1 MRVLI
6 RTTPWLLG
14 AAAVALTAQ
23 AQIAAPEY
31 NTGRTIPGQI
41 VVDQSTSVV
50 QSMKQDS
57 AVAGLMD
64 HAKAVLIV
72 PGYGANASQLANSA
86 KQASVEGST
95 TRTVDAM
102 TRHGSPAVFL
112 VHSSGWSSPAFF
124 SVSNINFGDMS
135 NHPSDKGVP
144 LVMMFMNSHAADRLQ
159 NVTNASL
166 SGLSVAPY
174 SDRAS
179 NADVIVWSPHPLA
192 HGANLTAA
200 QLHFDSTASS
210 SFYMNQAS
218 ESDILSDNVTSARA
232 SQLQNALSTKVAS
245 SR

>member
-6 RTTPWLLG
+6 RTTPWLLC
-14 AAAVALTAQ
+14 AAAVAVTAQ

-31 NTGRTIPGQI
+31 NTGRTIPGQM
-41 VVDQSTSVV
+41 VVDQSASLV
-50 QSMKQDS
+50 QSMKQD
-57 AVAGLMD
+57 AGVAALMD

-86 KQASVEGST
+86 KQQSVEGQT
-95 TRTVDAM
+95 TPTAEAM
-102 TRHGSPAVFL
+102 TRHGSPGVFL
-112 VHSSGWSSPAFF
+112 VHQSGWSSPAFF
-124 SVSNINFGDMS
+124 SVSNIDMRDMS
-135 NHPSDKGVP
+135 HQPSNNGVP

-159 NVTNASL
+159 NVSNASL

-174 SDRAS
+174 NRNATNSD
-179 NADVIVWSPHPLA
+179 VVVWSPHPVA
-192 HGANLTAA
+192 HGANLTTA

-232 SQLQNALSTKVAS
+232 RQLQNALSTKVAS
-245 SR
+245 SK